1 MDANLLGNATV
12 RKLQNDAEDALKML
26 MEQPEVDKGE
36 ITLIGHSEGAVIAP
50 RIASKQPQ
58 DVKNVVLMGASSQ
71 TLYDL
76 VIEKTNRNLFLA
88 RNYWDDDKDARLSI
102 EEVIVH
108 PEAGLTIPNASS
120 TSNNNLLGQQW
131 YPGID
136 TDNDNMIDIDNELIP
151 RIDAS
156 FTNRI

>member
-1 MDANLLGNATV
+1 VLL
-12 RKLQNDAEDALKML
+12 
-26 MEQPEVDKGE
+26 EQPEVDKGD
-36 ITLIGHSEGAVIAP
+36 ISLIGHSEGAVMAP

-76 VIEKTNRNLFLA
+76 VIEKANRNLFLA
-88 RNYWDDDKDARLSI
+88 RNYWDYDKDGRLSL

-120 TSNNNLLGQQW
+120 PSG
-131 YPGID
+131 
-136 TDNDNMIDIDNELIP
+136 DN
-151 RIDAS
+151 S
-156 FTNRI
+156 